1 MNDTDYS
8 SYQAFWNH
16 QARTPEAAMAAV
28 DSSGNESVAQA
39 TGQWTAR
46 QVRLALDLQADDT
59 VLELGCGVARIGRE
73 LLDHCNHWIGTDIA
87 AGMLESARQRLGDRQ
102 DVELQELHRTQL
114 EGVADG
120 SVTKAYTVAVLCHMD
135 KEDLFLY
142 LQEFARVLESGGL
155 AYLET
160 WNLAHPIG
168 WERWQYEVDFWK
180 RSDQNQRKNVSRNQ
194 FCTPDEFALYVEKAG
209 LQIISQYAD
218 SPWIQVV
225 AGKDLDAEAVKQHQ
239 QRLAPLTEQIAYSES
254 FSYLFGEVV
263 KVIFGVRKIDDLL
276 REVNAMDSDESRLYS
291 QFVDGLWQANED
303 ILGEY
308 QPTPTGN

>member
-1 MNDTDYS
+1 MSETDYP

-16 QARTPEAAMAAV
+16 QSRTPEAAMAAV
-28 DSSGNESVAQA
+28 DSSGNESVARA

-46 QVRLALDLQADDT
+46 QVRLALDLQAGDT

-73 LLDHCNHWIGTDIA
+73 LLDHCAHWIGTDIS
-87 AGMLESARQRLGDRQ
+87 AGMLASARDRLGDRK

-114 EGVADG
+114 EGIADDT
-120 SVTKAYTVAVLCHMD
+120 VDKAYTVAVLCHMD

-142 LQEFARVLESGGL
+142 LQEFARVLKPGGL

-168 WERWQYEVDFWK
+168 WERWHYEVDFWN

-209 LQIISQYAD
+209 LQIISQYTD

-225 AGKDLDAEAVKQHQ
+225 AGRGLDTGSLEQHR
-239 QRLAPLTEQIAYSES
+239 QRLAPLADEIAYSEA

-276 REVNAMDSDESRLYS
+276 REVKTMDSEEGRLYS

-308 QPTPTGN
+308 RPD